1 MQGEV
6 YPLEDL
12 RDRFTAAGDSYL
24 EFLRVDSMSAGVYA
38 LPAGGTDAQTPHD
51 EDEIYYVIKGQ
62 ATIDIAG
69 NIHQLKRGAVIFVAK
84 HVDHHFQDIE
94 EDLELLVLFAP
105 AETE

>member
-1 MQGEV
+1 MH
-6 YPLEDL
+6 YPPEA
-12 RDRFTAAGDSYL
+12 T
-24 EFLRVDSMSAGVYA
+24 
-38 LPAGGTDAQTPHD
+38 TPKPPTTKTRSTTCK
-51 EDEIYYVIKGQ
+51 KGQ

-94 EDLELLVLFAP
+94 EDLELLILLPP